1 MKKRFL
7 LGVAACLFASL
18 AGCRE
23 EPDNL
28 TASMCLEPA
37 QLTQEEQNI
46 ADLLGASAEHPI
58 FDFTVDESVQSLQ
71 INTYVLSNGKWELI
85 SGGGGQAFSDPQ
97 GRIALGF
104 DKIAEGVRV
113 AVQSENT
120 IGSTSYTCDPGEE
133 FEGMGCATSF
143 LSSQTEI
150 VYEQE
155 IPLAVQIVT
164 AKNQITSYA
173 VDFFS
178 RPEEYAGYEHVYAIT
193 VRFSRHPVSELSS
206 IDTTFFCRP
215 SSTRTL
221 SPPVQPSAAAFFFAC
236 QGGLLPSPRALFT
249 AWL

>member
-120 IGSTSYTCDPGEE
+120 IGSTSYTYDPGEE

-164 AKNQITSYA
+164 AKKSNQFLCGR
-173 VDFFS
+173 FF
-178 RPEEYAGYEHVYAIT
+178 
-193 VRFSRHPVSELSS
+193 
-206 IDTTFFCRP
+206 
-215 SSTRTL
+215 
-221 SPPVQPSAAAFFFAC
+221 QPS
-236 QGGLLPSPRALFT
+236 GGICRV
-249 AWL
+249 